1 MQNMF
6 IQMKINP
13 RTLDT
18 LQSKTILENMRHH
31 IQENT

>member
-13 RTLDT
+13 RTEEHI
-18 LQSKTILENMRHH
+18 TI
-31 IQENT
+31 